1 MGLTESPAEKGTI
14 RISTIGRWNSFLTRR
29 VMLRENKGFTLI
41 ELTVVVVLIGII
53 LTLTVPRFQTAIMT
67 DDLKATTRKMVGMI
81 KGLRDEAIREQRVYF
96 LHFDLE
102 SNRFWIDS
110 TGMTEEER
118 ARAAE
123 KAYTLPE
130 RVQVLDIWS
139 SSKGKKMT
147 GQTAIRFSK
156 KGYVQPSAI
165 HLGADDGREFTLVLS
180 PFLGRV
186 EVYDR
191 YIEFEEI

>member
-1 MGLTESPAEKGTI
+1 M
-14 RISTIGRWNSFLTRR
+14 
-29 VMLRENKGFTLI
+29 MLRETRGFTLI
-41 ELTVVVVLIGII
+41 ELTVVVVLIGIMM
-53 LTLTVPRFQTAIMT
+53 TLTVPRFQTAIVT
-67 DDLKATTRKMVGMI
+67 DDLKATARKMVGMI

-123 KAYTLPE
+123 KAAPLPE
-130 RVQVLDIWS
+130 GIRVLDIWF
-139 SSKGKKMT
+139 SSKGKKMN
-147 GQTAIRFSK
+147 GQTAIRFNK

-165 HLGADDGREFTLVLS
+165 HLGSDDDGREFTLVLS

-186 EVYDR
+186 KVYDR
-191 YIEFEEI
+191 YIEFEET

>member
-1 MGLTESPAEKGTI
+1 MVLTI
-14 RISTIGRWNSFLTRR
+14 
-29 VMLRENKGFTLI
+29 
-41 ELTVVVVLIGII
+41 
-53 LTLTVPRFQTAIMT
+53 PRFQTAIVT

-81 KGLRDEAIREQRVYF
+81 KGLRDEAVREYRVYF

-123 KAYTLPE
+123 KASTLPE
-130 RVQVLDIWS
+130 GIRVLDIWFS
-139 SSKGKKMT
+139 GKGKKMT
-147 GQTAIRFSK
+147 GQAAIRFNT

-165 HLGADDGREFTLVLS
+165 HLGSEDGREFTLVLS

-186 EVYDR
+186 KIYEE

>member
-1 MGLTESPAEKGTI
+1 M
-14 RISTIGRWNSFLTRR
+14 
-29 VMLRENKGFTLI
+29 I
-41 ELTVVVVLIGII
+41 ELSVVLILIGIVMAFA
-53 LTLTVPRFQTAIMT
+53 VPRFQADIVT
-67 DDLKATTRKMVGMI
+67 DELKATTRRMIALI
-81 KGLRDEAIREQRVYF
+81 KGLKDEAVREHKVCF

-123 KAYTLPE
+123 KASTLPE
-130 RVQVLDIWS
+130 GIRVLDIWFS
-139 SSKGKKMT
+139 GKGKKMT
-147 GQTAIRFSK
+147 GQAAIRFNT

-165 HLGADDGREFTLVLS
+165 HLGSEDGREFTLVLS

-186 EVYDR
+186 KIYEE

>member
-1 MGLTESPAEKGTI
+1 M
-14 RISTIGRWNSFLTRR
+14 
-29 VMLRENKGFTLI
+29 MLRETRGFTLI
-41 ELTVVVVLIGII
+41 ELTVVVVLIGIMMS
-53 LTLTVPRFQTAIMT
+53 LTVPRFQTAILT

-81 KGLRDEAIREQRVYF
+81 KGLGDEAIREQRVYF

-123 KAYTLPE
+123 KAALLPE
-130 RVQVLDIWS
+130 GIRVLDIWF
-139 SSKGKKMT
+139 SSKGKKMN
-147 GQTAIRFSK
+147 GQTAIRFNK

-165 HLGADDGREFTLVLS
+165 HLGSDDDGREFTLVLS

-186 EVYDR
+186 KVYDR

>member
-1 MGLTESPAEKGTI
+1 MK
-14 RISTIGRWNSFLTRR
+14 
-29 VMLRENKGFTLI
+29 LRETKGFTLI

-53 LTLTVPRFQTAIMT
+53 MTLTVPRFQTAILT
-67 DDLKATTRKMVGMI
+67 DDLKATTRKMVGLI

-123 KAYTLPE
+123 KAALLPE
-130 RVQVLDIWS
+130 GIRVLDIWF
-139 SSKGKKMT
+139 SSKGKKMS
-147 GQTAIRFSK
+147 GQTAIRFNK

-165 HLGADDGREFTLVLS
+165 HLGSDDDGRKFTLVLS

-186 EVYDR
+186 KVYDR
-191 YIEFEEI
+191 YIEFEET

>member
-1 MGLTESPAEKGTI
+1 M
-14 RISTIGRWNSFLTRR
+14 
-29 VMLRENKGFTLI
+29 MLRETKGFTLI

-53 LTLTVPRFQTAIMT
+53 MTLTVPRFQTAIIT

-81 KGLRDEAIREQRVYF
+81 KGLRDEAIREQSVYF

-123 KAYTLPE
+123 KAAPLPE
-130 RVQVLDIWS
+130 GIRVLDIWFS
-139 SSKGKKMT
+139 GKGKKMS
-147 GQTAIRFSK
+147 GQTAIRFNK
-156 KGYVQPSAI
+156 KGYVQPSVI
-165 HLGADDGREFTLVLS
+165 HLGSDDGRQFTLVLS
-180 PFLGRV
+180 PFLGRIR
-186 EVYDR
+186 VYDR

>member
-1 MGLTESPAEKGTI
+1 
-14 RISTIGRWNSFLTRR
+14 
-29 VMLRENKGFTLI
+29 
-41 ELTVVVVLIGII
+41 
-53 LTLTVPRFQTAIMT
+53 
-67 DDLKATTRKMVGMI
+67 
-81 KGLRDEAIREQRVYF
+81 
-96 LHFDLE
+96 
-102 SNRFWIDS
+102 
-110 TGMTEEER
+110 MTEEER

-130 RVQVLDIWS
+130 RVQVLDIWF

-147 GQTAIRFSK
+147 GQTVIRFSK

>member
-1 MGLTESPAEKGTI
+1 MK
-14 RISTIGRWNSFLTRR
+14 F
-29 VMLRENKGFTLI
+29 RETKGFTLI
-41 ELTVVVVLIGII
+41 ELTVVIVLLGII
-53 LTLTVPRFQTAIMT
+53 MTLTVPRFQTAILT

-110 TGMTEEER
+110 TGMSEEER

-123 KAYTLPE
+123 KAFTLPE
-130 RVQVLDIWS
+130 TVRVLDIWV

-165 HLGADDGREFTLVLS
+165 HLGAEDGREFTLVLN

-186 EVYDR
+186 TVYDR
-191 YIEFEEI
+191 YIEFEET

>member
-1 MGLTESPAEKGTI
+1 
-14 RISTIGRWNSFLTRR
+14 
-29 VMLRENKGFTLI
+29 MLRENKGFTLI

-53 LTLTVPRFQTAIMT
+53 LTLTVPRFQTAIVT

-123 KAYTLPE
+123 KAYTLPG

-165 HLGADDGREFTLVLS
+165 HLGADDGRKFTLVLS

>member
-1 MGLTESPAEKGTI
+1 VGE
-14 RISTIGRWNSFLTRR
+14 
-29 VMLRENKGFTLI
+29 VMLRKTRGFTLI
-41 ELTVVVVLIGII
+41 ELTVILILIAII
-53 LTLTVPRFQTAIMT
+53 MLLTVPRFQMAIVT
-67 DDLKATTRKMVGMI
+67 DELKATTRKMVGTI
-81 KGLRDEAIREQRVYF
+81 KSLREEAIREQQVYF

-123 KAYTLPE
+123 KASTLPGGV
-130 RVQVLDIWS
+130 RVLDIWS
-139 SSKGKKMT
+139 STKGKKMA
-147 GQTAIRFSK
+147 GQTAIRFNE

-165 HLGADDGREFTLVLS
+165 HLVAEDGREFTLVLS

-186 EVYDR
+186 KVYDR
-191 YIEFEEI
+191 YIEFEET